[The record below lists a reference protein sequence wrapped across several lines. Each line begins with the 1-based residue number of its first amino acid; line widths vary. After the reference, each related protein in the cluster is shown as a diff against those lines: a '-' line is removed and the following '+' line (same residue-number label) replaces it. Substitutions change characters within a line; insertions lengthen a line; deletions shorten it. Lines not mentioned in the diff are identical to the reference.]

1 MLYLDYAATSP
12 MLPEVVDTMTE
23 VMRTH
28 YGNPSSLH
36 RLGVDAHTLVS
47 RSRETIASALQGKPG
62 EIRFTSG
69 GTESNNWAIRG
80 AAYRYRHRGNHLIT
94 SQIEHDSVYA
104 VFRQLEK
111 EGFRVTY
118 VPVDRTGL
126 VDLEALQAA
135 LTDDTIL
142 VSVMHVNNE
151 TGRIQPIREIG
162 GLLRSRVK
170 TLFHVD
176 AVQAI
181 GKLPVVPREL
191 GADLLTGAA
200 HKLGGP
206 KGTGFLYVRSG
217 VELQPLLFGGGQEQG
232 LRSGTENVPAIVAMA
247 KAVRIAVQQQPQF
260 AVHTA
265 KLRMKLKE
273 IIGKHPELELTGTDE
288 PDGMAPNVVHFTY
301 PGMKSEVLVHALEQ
315 RGIFVSARS
324 ACSSAVEKPS
334 RILTAMGYSDAA
346 ARSGIRLSYSLQ
358 QTIEDMEWFDRML
371 TEVLNQVKPQVT
383 ARSRKGRN

>member
-1 MLYLDYAATSP
+1 MLYLDYAATAP
-12 MLPEVVDTMTE
+12 MLPEVIDTMTE
-23 VMRTH
+23 VMKTH

-36 RLGVDAHTLVS
+36 RLGIDAQTLVA
-47 RSRETIASALQGKPG
+47 RSRETIASALHCKAA

-80 AAYRYRHRGNHLIT
+80 AAYRYRHRGTHLIT

-104 VFRQLEK
+104 TFRQLEQ

-118 VPVDRTGL
+118 VPVDRTGRI
-126 VDLEALQAA
+126 DMDALRAA

-142 VSVMHVNNE
+142 VSVMYVNNE
-151 TGRIQPIREIG
+151 MGRVQPIREIG
-162 GLLRSRVK
+162 ELLRPRVK

-176 AVQAI
+176 AVQAL
-181 GKLPVVPREL
+181 GKLQVVPQEL
-191 GADLLTGAA
+191 GADLLTCAA

-206 KGTGFLYVRSG
+206 KGTGFLYIRSG
-217 VELQPLLFGGGQEQG
+217 VELQPLLYGGGQEQG
-232 LRSGTENVPAIVAMA
+232 LRSGTENVPAIVGMA

-260 AVHTA
+260 AAHTA
-265 KLRMKLKE
+265 ELRTKLE
-273 IIGKHPELELTGTDE
+273 AVIGSHPELTLSGTDE
-288 PDGMAPNVVHFTY
+288 PGGMAPHLIHFTY

-324 ACSSAVEKPS
+324 ACSSSVEKPS
-334 RILTAMGYSDAA
+334 RILTAMGYTDAA

-358 QTIEDMEWFDRML
+358 QTLGDVERFDRML
-371 TEVLNQVKPQVT
+371 TEVLKAVKPQVT